1 MFRPL
6 TVRWGV
12 VVVCRDGEFVIF
24 DSLDVSY
31 GETWGLTL
39 GAAHPQ
45 PISRALAAGRHAAG
59 YGYAVLLAAQG
70 QPLAMVEYYQHE
82 GNQWW
87 RVYLFDDRSYRTQ
100 LICLESHG
108 KEMLRVYHK
117 TGWQFSSERQY
128 FSREWDVYETTTV
141 SADGL
146 VEIRSEFDGSD
157 QALYVRRA
165 AQSRGQSP
173 VEPENS
179 TVQLFSAPIEDFLCP
194 APQFGDWQVFVRFLA
209 QYGHEPAAAVALN
222 ETSLDEPR
230 GPLRANGI
238 EQMFTPGGRD
248 TPHGP
253 AVVEL
258 IDAGLLRIPSGR
270 LVAMDPGWPEKAS
283 ATISVPAGEYPVTV
297 SLMRFTDT
305 MCPPSVAAARVSLLD
320 TPPIEWEMSLRPD
333 EDQRLL
339 SDGEFYG
346 VGVDTGIAAF
356 LDRTR
361 TVDEDEFND
370 ELVMPLDSCFTVELA
385 GAASEPNLIGFRAG
399 SPDGGTFP
407 VWIGRTAGGQA
418 SCVVI
423 DFQLYPPLRRS
434 D

>member
-1 MFRPL
+1 M
-6 TVRWGV
+6 
-12 VVVCRDGEFVIF
+12 IF

-45 PISRALAAGRHAAG
+45 PISRASAARRHAAG

-82 GNQWW
+82 GHQWW
-87 RVYLFDDRSYRTQ
+87 KVYLFDDRSYRTQ
-100 LICLESHG
+100 LIGLESHSNG
-108 KEMLRVYHK
+108 MLRVYQK
-117 TGWQFSSERQY
+117 IRWQYSSERQY

-141 SADGL
+141 SADGQ

-157 QALYVRRA
+157 KALYLRRVA
-165 AQSRGQSP
+165 RNSGQST

-179 TVQLFSAPIEDFLCP
+179 TVQLFSAPVEDFLCP

-209 QYGHEPAAAVALN
+209 QYGHEPAAAVTLN
-222 ETSLDEPR
+222 EASPEDSR

-238 EQMFTPGGRD
+238 EQMFVPGGRD

-258 IDAGLLRIPSGR
+258 IDAGLLQVPSGR
-270 LVAMDPGWPEKAS
+270 LVAMDPGWPDRVS
-283 ATISVPAGEYPVTV
+283 ATIPVPAGEYPVTV
-297 SLMRFTDT
+297 SLMRFADT
-305 MCPPSVAAARVSLLD
+305 MYPPRVAAARVTLLD
-320 TPPIEWEMSLRPD
+320 APPIGWEMSLRPD
-333 EDQRLL
+333 EDHHGLG
-339 SDGEFYG
+339 DGEFYG

-356 LDRTR
+356 LDLTR

-370 ELVMPLDSCFTVELA
+370 ELVVPLDSSFTVELA
-385 GAASEPNLIGFRAG
+385 GAASAPNLIGFRAG
-399 SPDGGTFP
+399 APEGGTFP
-407 VWIGRTAGGQA
+407 VWIGRTEDEQV

-423 DFQLYPPLRRS
+423 DFQLYPPLRQS